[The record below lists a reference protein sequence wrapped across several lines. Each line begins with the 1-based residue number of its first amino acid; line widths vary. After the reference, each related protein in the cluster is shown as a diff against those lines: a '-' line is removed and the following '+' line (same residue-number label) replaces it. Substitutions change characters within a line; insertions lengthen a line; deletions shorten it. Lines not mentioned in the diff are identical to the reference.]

1 MTAIRNEAHKKEL
14 VTRLRRVE
22 GQLRAIQAMIERG
35 EDCEPV
41 VQQLSAARRA
51 LDKAFF
57 HVLACGIRQSEDKP
71 PGARAAEERLARA
84 ASLLGKFG

>member
-1 MTAIRNEAHKKEL
+1 MNAIHDAGHKKEL
-14 VTRLRRVE
+14 TARLRRAE

-35 EDCEPV
+35 EDCEAV
-41 VQQLSAARRA
+41 MQQLSAARRA

-57 HVLACGIRQSEDKP
+57 HVLACAIQQPADKP
-71 PGARAAEERLARA
+71 AGAHAADERLARA

>member
-1 MTAIRNEAHKKEL
+1 
-14 VTRLRRVE
+14 
-22 GQLRAIQAMIERG
+22 
-35 EDCEPV
+35 

-57 HVLACGIRQSEDKP
+57 HVLACSIRQPEDKP
-71 PGARAAEERLARA
+71 AGARAAEERLARA